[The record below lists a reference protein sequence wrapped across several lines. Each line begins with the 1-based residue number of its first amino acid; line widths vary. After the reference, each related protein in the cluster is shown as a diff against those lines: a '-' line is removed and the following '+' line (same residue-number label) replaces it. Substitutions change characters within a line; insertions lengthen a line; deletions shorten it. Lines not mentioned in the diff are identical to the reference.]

1 MYWCEWWQV
10 DGWRG
15 VNHGS
20 TFMTFDILLC
30 FFSGLGHFFIFAVV
44 VIFSILLLPSSNTSV
59 DCAAIW
65 RLWFS
70 VRGYVEVFETSSQQ
84 PGFQIEAE
92 ESASV

>member
-1 MYWCEWWQV
+1 
-10 DGWRG
+10 
-15 VNHGS
+15 
-20 TFMTFDILLC
+20 MTFDILLC
-30 FFSGLGHFFIFAVV
+30 FFSGLGHFFIFAVGGDFLDFAV
-44 VIFSILLLPSSNTSV
+44 LNTSV

-84 PGFQIEAE
+84 PGFQVEAE